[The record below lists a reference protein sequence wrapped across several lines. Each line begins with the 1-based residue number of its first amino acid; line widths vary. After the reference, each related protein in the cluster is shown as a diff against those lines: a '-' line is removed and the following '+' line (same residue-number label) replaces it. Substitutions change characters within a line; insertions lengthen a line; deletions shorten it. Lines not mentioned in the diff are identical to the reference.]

1 MAGAGVTGTIVR
13 IKCRNFLTYD
23 SMEVYPGDKL
33 NVIIG
38 PNGTG
43 KSTLAC
49 AIVLGLGGKPTVIGR
64 AKQLSAF
71 VKYGESK
78 ASVEIELFNPDA
90 VNYIIKRV
98 LYSQVFDN
106 KNESKWNVNGRQTTE
121 QQVKSLVAKLNIQI
135 DNLCQFLPQD
145 RVQDFAKM
153 NKQQLF
159 YNTLKSIGGI
169 EMENTIDKLK
179 DLQKNFTSLK
189 KTIESKS
196 KSLDQETID
205 NQRLEGEVE
214 NSNERKKLVDHIEL
228 MNKKK
233 SWLLYDDKC
242 KEKETLKQ
250 EADAI
255 RKKYESEKL
264 IVKPMEDKLK
274 QINQNIKN
282 VQARIAPLSSTR
294 QKNFSVVMK
303 FKEECARVRGE
314 IELVED
320 QIKNMGDEEADIQ
333 KEIESK
339 KMLLS
344 VAAND
349 TKCCNEEEVKA
360 QVNDYKKQMQ
370 HELDQGSSV
379 KNTKSRID
387 DQIEKIHSDLAATER
402 RLQRIQNVKYQRET
416 LLSELSEDA
425 LKATKWLRENR
436 HLFSGE
442 IYEPMLLEIN
452 VNRPE
457 YARHTESLISRDDL
471 LAFTCE
477 MPEDAGILLKEF
489 REVRK
494 WRVNIIIMPDARKRQ
509 SIPSEPYPISQLKK
523 FGFDCY
529 ASDIIEAPDSI
540 LTYLHLNYNLKTIPI
555 GGKEVNTHHYNSTI
569 PSGISRY
576 LSDESLYSVFTSR
589 YSGNVISSTNP
600 LKRDVEYFK
609 ASADP
614 DMIAQLRSRINE
626 LNENKSDLQEQ
637 LTELD
642 ASLAQ
647 CQARYSEKR
656 TVYSN
661 IMQKLEQKAS
671 AEKRVKQLQE
681 KIRGL
686 EQDLR
691 QHAGKETS
699 LRNQIKANLTRLANA
714 SKKLPELVAAV
725 ISSEEKVELL
735 KLSLNKE
742 RKKLGRYEAEF
753 SEKKEALER
762 IQKTAEEAV
771 QRLNVCKQEAKRLYR
786 VAMDGTD
793 GISSSEEPVKSKF
806 SVLSDDLETLDSRI
820 NQQKAKLACL
830 PEVNDS
836 VFQEYEARQKRIGS
850 LQSSVTELSAELNS
864 TEANIEAIKSTWLP
878 EIGEYIAKINIKY
891 SSYFR
896 EMNCAG
902 EVSLHVPEIENDFE
916 NYGITIRVKFRGESD
931 LKELDGHRQSGGER
945 AVSTALYM
953 LAMQGLT
960 SVPFRLVDEINQGMD
975 VVNERKVFQLLLRI
989 VEHSSTSCQY
999 FLITPK
1005 LLRDME
1011 YSKDTNVICIY
1022 NGQHAMS
1029 HDQFNVANFI
1039 DTARRSMV
1047 V

>member
-1 MAGAGVTGTIVR
+1 MAGAGVTGTIIR

-71 VKYGESK
+71 VKYGEIK

-90 VNYIIKRV
+90 VNYVIKR
-98 LYSQVFDN
+98 VFDN

-169 EMENTIDKLK
+169 KMESTIDKLK
-179 DLQKNFTSLK
+179 ELQKNFTSLK
-189 KTIESKS
+189 KTIENKT

-214 NSNERKKLVDHIEL
+214 NSNERKKLVEHIEL

-233 SWLLYDDKC
+233 SWLVYDAKL
-242 KEKETLKQ
+242 KEKAVLKQ

-255 RKKYESEKL
+255 GKKYESEKL
-264 IVKPMEDKLK
+264 HVKPMEDKLK
-274 QINQNIKN
+274 QINQSIKN

-294 QKNFSVVMK
+294 QQNFSVLMK
-303 FKEECARVRGE
+303 CKEACARVRGD
-314 IELVED
+314 IELIED
-320 QIKNMGDEEADIQ
+320 QIKNMGDEETDIK

-339 KMLLS
+339 NMLLS

-349 TKCCNEEEVKA
+349 TKGCDEE
-360 QVNDYKKQMQ
+360 QVRAEMNRYKKKMEHDLNQA
-370 HELDQGSSV
+370 SNV
-379 KNTKSRID
+379 KNTKSQIED
-387 DQIEKIHSDLAATER
+387 WIEKIHSDLAATER
-402 RLQRIQNVKYQRET
+402 RLQRIQNVKYQREN
-416 LLSELSEDA
+416 LLAELSEDA

-452 VNRPE
+452 VKRPD
-457 YARHTESLISRDDL
+457 YARHIETLISRDDL

-477 MPEDAGILLKEF
+477 LPEDAGILLKEL

-494 WRVNIIIMPDARKRQ
+494 WRVNIVTMPDARKRQ
-509 SIPSEPYPISQLKK
+509 SIPSQLYPISHIRK
-523 FGFDCY
+523 FGFECY
-529 ASDIIEAPDSI
+529 ASDIIEAPEGI
-540 LTYLHLNYNLKTIPI
+540 ETYLHLNYNLKTIPI
-555 GGKEVNTHHYNSTI
+555 GGKEVANHHYNSTI
-569 PSGISRY
+569 PNGIARY
-576 LSDESLYSVFTSR
+576 LSDESLYSVFTSK

-600 LKRDVEYFK
+600 LKRDVQYFK

-614 DMIAQLRSRINE
+614 EMIAQLSSRIDE
-626 LNENKSDLQEQ
+626 LTQNKQDLQEQ
-637 LTELD
+637 LAELD
-642 ASLAQ
+642 ASLEQLEAS
-647 CQARYSEKR
+647 YNEKR
-656 TVYSN
+656 IGYN
-661 IMQKLEQKAS
+661 EGKRKLDQKSAAEKKVNQLKEKIAELEQ
-671 AEKRVKQLQE
+671 
-681 KIRGL
+681 G
-686 EQDLR
+686 LR

-699 LRNQIKANLTRLANA
+699 LRNQIKSNLTKLANI
-714 SKKLPELVAAV
+714 SKKLPEYISAV

-735 KLSLNKE
+735 KLMLNKE
-742 RKKLGRYEAEF
+742 RKKLGKYKTEF

-762 IQKTAEEAV
+762 IQKSVEEAD
-771 QRLNVCKQEAKRLYR
+771 QRLRVCKQESKRLYR
-786 VAMDGTD
+786 VAMDATEGT
-793 GISSSEEPVKSKF
+793 SPSEEPLKSKF
-806 SVLSDDLETLDSRI
+806 SVLSNDLDTLDSRM

-836 VFQEYEARQKRIGS
+836 VFQEYEDRQKRIAS
-850 LQSSVTELSAELNS
+850 LQSAVTELGAEINR
-864 TEANIEAIKSTWLP
+864 TEAKIEATKSRWLP
-878 EIGEYIAKINIKY
+878 QISDYIQQINVKY
-891 SSYFR
+891 SAYFK

-916 NYGITIRVKFRGESD
+916 NYGITIRVKFRGS
-931 LKELDGHRQSGGER
+931 
-945 AVSTALYM
+945 
-953 LAMQGLT
+953 
-960 SVPFRLVDEINQGMD
+960 PI
-975 VVNERKVFQLLLRI
+975 
-989 VEHSSTSCQY
+989 
-999 FLITPK
+999 
-1005 LLRDME
+1005 
-1011 YSKDTNVICIY
+1011 
-1022 NGQHAMS
+1022 
-1029 HDQFNVANFI
+1029 
-1039 DTARRSMV
+1039 
-1047 V
+1047 